1 MKTNWLCI
9 LLFAFFSCKKEK
21 VNNQE
26 IDSSSN
32 YITQV
37 YNYKLLPADTF
48 VMGFSDDYYMPI
60 PLTGGDSVL
69 IDLNL
74 DGKNDYILCA
84 YHTYERVSNI
94 RSQDHHYFR
103 RLFGLDSTCQIAVT
117 DCKFVPMP
125 WISPDSV
132 NCRIVDRLVKGDSVN
147 EKNTW
152 DEKNYF
158 STKSVNGPS
167 PATLAKYEY
176 VTVGH
181 FTNFSRGNYII
192 GLRIFNNSK
201 YYYGY
206 LDMRIPSHFGLD
218 NVHQLL
224 LRKTVFNPVANE
236 SINIDL

>member
-84 YHTYERVSNI
+84 YHTYA
-94 RSQDHHYFR
+94 
-103 RLFGLDSTCQIAVT
+103 QI
-117 DCKFVPMP
+117 
-125 WISPDSV
+125 WIL
-132 NCRIVDRLVKGDSVN
+132 N
-147 EKNTW
+147 
-152 DEKNYF
+152 NYF
-158 STKSVNGPS
+158 FFCLYHMN
-167 PATLAKYEY
+167 
-176 VTVGH
+176 
-181 FTNFSRGNYII
+181 
-192 GLRIFNNSK
+192 
-201 YYYGY
+201 
-206 LDMRIPSHFGLD
+206 
-218 NVHQLL
+218 
-224 LRKTVFNPVANE
+224 
-236 SINIDL
+236 NIDNP